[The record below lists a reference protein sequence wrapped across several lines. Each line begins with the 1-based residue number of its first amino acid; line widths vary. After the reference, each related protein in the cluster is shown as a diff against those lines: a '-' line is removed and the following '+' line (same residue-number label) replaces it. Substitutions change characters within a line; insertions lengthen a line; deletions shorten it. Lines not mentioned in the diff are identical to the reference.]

1 MRIAISGTH
10 GSGKST
16 LVDDLIERLPHW
28 ESIEKPYYV
37 LEEEGYE
44 FGEIPTREDFE
55 AQLTRSLQLTSEQRR
70 NVIFD
75 RCPMDFV
82 AYALCSADSESF
94 SVRAWLPQLR
104 DAANAL
110 DLIVFLPIDNRIPV
124 PLSEDDD
131 WRIAVDET
139 LREILL
145 DDTFDLEMIVLE
157 IRGTREER
165 VQQVLDRL
173 SHLKN

>member
-1 MRIAISGTH
+1 M
-10 GSGKST
+10 
-16 LVDDLIERLPHW
+16 
-28 ESIEKPYYV
+28 

-44 FGEIPTREDFE
+44 FGDIPTREDFE
-55 AQLTRSLQLTSEQRR
+55 AQLTRSLQLTSEQRQ

-110 DLIVFLPIDNRIPV
+110 DLIVFLPIENRIPV

-131 WRIAVDET
+131 LRIAVDEK

-145 DDTFDLEMIVLE
+145 DDMFDLEMIVLE
-157 IRGTREER
+157 ITGTREER

-173 SHLKN
+173 SYLKN

>member
-10 GSGKST
+10 CSGKST
-16 LVDDLIERLPHW
+16 LVGDLIERLPHW
-28 ESIEKPYYV
+28 ESIEEPYYM

-44 FGEIPTREDFE
+44 FGDIPTREDFE
-55 AQLTRSLQLTSEQRR
+55 AQLTRSLQLTSEQRQ

-110 DLIVFLPIDNRIPV
+110 DLIVFLPIENRIPV

-131 WRIAVDET
+131 LRIAVDEK

-145 DDTFDLEMIVLE
+145 DDMFDLEMIVLE
-157 IRGTREER
+157 ITGTREER

-173 SHLKN
+173 SYLKN

>member
-1 MRIAISGTH
+1 M
-10 GSGKST
+10 
-16 LVDDLIERLPHW
+16 
-28 ESIEKPYYV
+28 

-44 FGEIPTREDFE
+44 FGDIPTREDFE

-104 DAANAL
+104 DAVNAL
-110 DLIVFLPIDNRIPV
+110 DLIVFLPIENRIPV
-124 PLSEDDD
+124 PRSEDDD
-131 WRIAVDET
+131 LRIAVDEK

-145 DDTFDLEMIVLE
+145 DDMFDLEMIVLE
-157 IRGTREER
+157 ITGTRAAR

-173 SHLKN
+173 SYLKN